1 MQKTYFRIAI
11 AGAFVIAALAAPIHQ
26 PTAWAAESNGRDEAE
41 GHSTL
46 HTVLCY
52 LPNRLLD
59 LTDIFRAR
67 VRVGPGVAV
76 GARATEVASGFVGS
90 YASVYAGLPGPRGRS
105 FPKSPIGLESH
116 NGATVSLAD
125 ATADGGIGPDYGATE
140 IGLGAQ
146 LGIIGFDFGIDPLE
160 AVDFVTGIFTVD
172 IQDDDI

>member
-1 MQKTYFRIAI
+1 MQKTYLRFASSAVI
-11 AGAFVIAALAAPIHQ
+11 VIATVTAPVFQ
-26 PTAWAAESNGRDEAE
+26 PSAWAAESNSRDDTES
-41 GHSTL
+41 HSTL

-59 LTDIFRAR
+59 LTDIFRVR

-90 YASVYAGLPGPRGRS
+90 YASVYAGLPGPRGGS

-116 NGATVSLAD
+116 NGATVSLVD
-125 ATADGGIGPDYGATE
+125 ATVDGGIGPDYGATE

-160 AVDFVTGIFTVD
+160 AVDFITGIFTVD
-172 IQDDDI
+172 IQDDDF